1 MSVIVVKVMG
11 DDVVVVVVVCIK
23 LENELFPLF
32 FFWGSFGTGD
42 ELLDSRR
49 CVDRPTLC
57 PSPVHPTV
65 VTTAVRVAGVVAAA
79 VVLALHRNRESQKP
93 VTLLS
98 LTTFALCVF
107 RRPQ

>member
-65 VTTAVRVAGVVAAA
+65 VTTAVRVAGVVAA
-79 VVLALHRNRESQKP
+79 VVLALHRNREAQKP